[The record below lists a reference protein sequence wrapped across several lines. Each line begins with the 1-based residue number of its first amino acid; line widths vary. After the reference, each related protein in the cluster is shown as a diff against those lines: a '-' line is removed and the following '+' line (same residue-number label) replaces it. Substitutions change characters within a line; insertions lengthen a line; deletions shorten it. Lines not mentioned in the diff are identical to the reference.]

1 MAVHTYEREKETS
14 QFRREIFSSINGG
27 NGERVGRGLNLVIVH
42 SGRVILCPPTR
53 KREKKTRQSD
63 GFYSIHFDKT

>member
-1 MAVHTYEREKETS
+1 MAVHAYEREKET
-14 QFRREIFSSINGG
+14 REISSSINGG

-42 SGRVILCPPTR
+42 SGRVISCPPTHKMG